1 MEARIHLDIFSL
13 FYSIWYNRDTK
24 AHQIV
29 KYLLENSPDNS
40 RTWSIHVRHL
50 ARQYGLP
57 DPLDLLRQDPMPKS
71 AFKQMVKT
79 KVTAYH
85 ERDLREKASHNSKM
99 TYFNVSATA

>member
-1 MEARIHLDIFSL
+1 MDIFSL

-50 ARQYGLP
+50 ARQYGIP
-57 DPLDLLRQDPMPKS
+57 DTLDLLHQDPIIGQDEGHRLP
-71 AFKQMVKT
+71 
-79 KVTAYH
+79 
-85 ERDLREKASHNSKM
+85 
-99 TYFNVSATA
+99 